1 MMTVVPGGAW
11 MMTGVPEEAWTTTED
26 LGEIPMM
33 IEFLDGELMTTGA
46 LGETWMMTG
55 SPGGARTPDPV
66 RGDHL

>member
-1 MMTVVPGGAW
+1 MMTVVPGEAW